1 MAAPIAITLDGVG
14 KRYKIGQYRA
24 ADDVLV
30 ERVNALL
37 RLPGRRGRDRAADGP
52 DHDAPPADDE
62 FWGLRDV
69 TFELGAGQALGLI
82 GRNGAGKTTLLKL
95 LSRITP
101 PTTGEI
107 RIRGRC
113 SSLLEVG
120 TGFHPELTGRDNVYL
135 NGAILGM
142 RRKEID
148 RKFDAIVEFSGVE
161 RFLDTPVKRYSSGMY
176 MRLAFSVAAHLDPE
190 VLMIDE
196 VLAVGDAEF
205 QRKCLGKM
213 REETA
218 AGRTIIFV
226 SHNLN
231 AVQRLCSR
239 VLLLDSGR
247 VRADGPPA
255 EIVGRYLAGWRPTQG
270 EGIAVVPDDAVR
282 VGSGQVRIR
291 SLAMSD
297 LDGGRLAAVYLGQP
311 FRLTARIEV
320 FEPIEEAII
329 EFGLSNSEGTR
340 LVTAMSSDGGRLP
353 LQLDEGL
360 QEVSV
365 TISTT
370 LLPHDLQIDAGVHRG
385 DGATADMV
393 EGAYTFRALN
403 TALDSEDQYAMN
415 AVRGYVRPEAIW
427 SEPSPVGELP
437 LASSR

>member
-1 MAAPIAITLDGVG
+1 MASPTTITLEGVG
-14 KRYKIGQYRA
+14 KRYKIGQFRS

-37 RLPGRRGRDRAADGP
+37 RRPSRRGRDAAEEG
-52 DHDAPPADDE
+52 HEHATAHDDE
-62 FWGLRDV
+62 LWALRDV
-69 TFELGAGQALGLI
+69 SFELGAGEALGLI

-120 TGFHPELTGRDNVYL
+120 TGFHPELTGRDNVFL
-135 NGAILGM
+135 NGAVLGM
-142 RRKEID
+142 GRKEID
-148 RKFDAIVEFSGVE
+148 QKFDDIVEFSGVE

-176 MRLAFSVAAHLDPE
+176 MRLAFSVAAHLEPD

-196 VLAVGDAEF
+196 VLAVGDVEF

-213 REETA
+213 REEAA
-218 AGRTIIFV
+218 AGRTVIFV

-239 VLLLDSGR
+239 VLLIDAGR
-247 VRADGPPA
+247 VRADGPPD
-255 EIVGRYLAGWRPTQG
+255 EVVSRYLAAWRPTQG
-270 EGIAVVPDDAVR
+270 EGIAVVPDDAIR
-282 VGSGQVRIR
+282 VGSGQARIR
-291 SLAMSD
+291 SVGMTD
-297 LDGGRLAAVYLGQP
+297 LDGGALPAVYLGQP

-320 FEPIEEAII
+320 FEPMEEAIV

-340 LVTAMSSDGGRLP
+340 LATAMSSDGGRLP
-353 LQLDEGL
+353 LQLDVGL

-370 LLPHDLQIDAGVHRG
+370 LLPHDLQVDAGVHSA
-385 DGATADMV
+385 DGATADMI
-393 EGAYTFRALN
+393 EGVYTFRALN
-403 TALDSEDQYAMN
+403 TALDSGDQYAMN

-427 SEPSPVGELP
+427 SEPSPVGEVSVTS
-437 LASSR
+437 AR